1 VHESNATVP
10 LRGLKRTTGF
20 AASLLAAWC
29 QILLLATISLAPLE
43 LGTGPAGHF
52 PICHADR
59 ETQPAKQKPDQPV
72 PVHDCAQCVLCL
84 SQASPLAILS
94 PAPMLPQRRTLVIV
108 RLDAAHPRAP
118 PVRLVFAAQP
128 RGPPTLI

>member
-1 VHESNATVP
+1 M
-10 LRGLKRTTGF
+10 TGF

-43 LGTGPAGHF
+43 IGTGPGHF
-52 PICHADR
+52 PICHADA
-59 ETQPAKQKPDQPV
+59 ETQPAKQEPAL

-94 PAPMLPQRRTLVIV
+94 PAPMLPERRTVVIV

-128 RGPPTLI
+128 RGPSTLI

>member
-1 VHESNATVP
+1 M
-10 LRGLKRTTGF
+10 TGF

-43 LGTGPAGHF
+43 IGTGPGHF
-52 PICHADR
+52 PICHADG
-59 ETQPAKQKPDQPV
+59 ETQPAKQKPALPA
-72 PVHDCAQCVLCL
+72 HDCAQCVLCL

-108 RLDAAHPRAP
+108 RLAAAHPRAP

-128 RGPPTLI
+128 RGPPMLI